1 MLSNRRTVLRSKITS
16 SPRKAQPIRQR
27 QVRDVCSD
35 LISYRVSN
43 SALGSGEYQGKQYQ
57 VKCSLE
63 QFMFS
68 EDNPDHRKASAK
80 PGQSVRA
87 KLELDTILSGQL
99 TSAGSGRLKG
109 ITVEHPLSRRTTRKK
124 WEYSAG
130 QEVAYKS
137 LIQNNRKPNSGIYK
151 SMQNNRSIWHNN
163 DMIEEGQT
171 STQIDKSLK
180 TFDGQL
186 DKQIWRYEPS
196 IAEYRKFRFSSA
208 RHDKTE
214 RPYSSAEQPEML
226 EMIMKET
233 ADFKVIPIK
242 VKESNIETE
251 ITARPGFSGYQV
263 YRDQLK
269 SATSSNKNQKVNI
282 YKKTFETMDF
292 LTEEE
297 SAFMTGKGEVSETL
311 KSAKVLL
318 SRCRQ
323 FNENVPKGMFR
334 PERPIPRFRSKLSP
348 KERRDLQIDEA
359 LETHNNL
366 TTMDMLKNKIISN
379 KRRRSYL
386 LHRVIEESNF
396 DNRNPLWKN
405 VKQNKADKD
414 YELYRLLRHQINTN
428 SKHL

>member
-1 MLSNRRTVLRSKITS
+1 MLSNRRTALRSKITS

-27 QVRDVCSD
+27 QVRDICSD
-35 LISYRVSN
+35 LISHRVSN
-43 SALGSGEYQGKQYQ
+43 ATLGSGEYQGKQYQ

-68 EDNPDHRKASAK
+68 EVSPDHRKASAK
-80 PGQSVRA
+80 PGQSLCP
-87 KLELDTILSGQL
+87 KLELDSILSGQL

-109 ITVEHPLSRRTTRKK
+109 ITVEYPLSRRTTRKK
-124 WEYSAG
+124 WEYSPG
-130 QEVAYKS
+130 QEVAYRS
-137 LIQNNRKPNSGIYK
+137 LIQKIRNPNSGINK
-151 SMQNNRSIWHNN
+151 SIQHKRSIWHNN
-163 DMIEEGQT
+163 DVIDEGNNL
-171 STQIDKSLK
+171 SQIDNKVMK
-180 TFDGQL
+180 TFDGQI

-196 IAEYRKFRFSSA
+196 IAESQKFRYSSA
-208 RHDKTE
+208 RHDKRE
-214 RPYSSAEQPEML
+214 RPCSSAQQQGTL
-226 EMIMKET
+226 ELLMKET

-242 VKESNIETE
+242 VKESNIEAE
-251 ITARPGFSGYQV
+251 ITAMPGFSGYQV

-269 SATSSNKNQKVNI
+269 SATSSNNKQKVNI
-282 YKKTFETMDF
+282 YKKTFETRDF

-311 KSAKVLL
+311 KNAKVLL

-323 FNENVPKGMFR
+323 FNENVPKGVFR

-348 KERRDLQIDEA
+348 KERRDFQIEEA
-359 LETHNNL
+359 LETHKNL
-366 TTMDMLKNKIISN
+366 STIDMLKNKIISN

-414 YELYRLLRHQINTN
+414 YELYRLLRY
-428 SKHL
+428 